1 VRMSTDHQKYSTEN
15 QLGLVTVWCRSFD
28 HVMCSKGEQLWAQ
41 EEQTNF
47 AKMRCG
53 SR

>member
-1 VRMSTDHQKYSTEN
+1 LAAGRVFI
-15 QLGLVTVWCRSFD
+15 GLVTVWCRSFD

>member
-1 VRMSTDHQKYSTEN
+1 MAGKREKP
-15 QLGLVTVWCRSFD
+15 GLVTVLCRSFD
-28 HVMCSKGEQLWAQ
+28 HVMCSKGEGLWAQ